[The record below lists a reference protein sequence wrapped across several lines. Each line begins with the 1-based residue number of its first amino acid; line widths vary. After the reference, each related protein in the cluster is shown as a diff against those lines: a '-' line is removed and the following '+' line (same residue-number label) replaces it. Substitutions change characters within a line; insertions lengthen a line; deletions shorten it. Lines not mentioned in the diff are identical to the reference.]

1 MKMRDEKCIH
11 TGDEKHHT
19 YKEPSKEEAR
29 KEIDKIKEREEERSI
44 SNNIFYTE
52 SKNALRFYNV
62 ICPPPRLIATRGK
75 HK

>member
-29 KEIDKIKEREEERSI
+29 KEIDKIKERESR
-44 SNNIFYTE
+44 T
-52 SKNALRFYNV
+52 
-62 ICPPPRLIATRGK
+62 RLLCANLQI
-75 HK
+75 

>member
-44 SNNIFYTE
+44 SNTIFSHTPNN
-52 SKNALRFYNV
+52 SWSLFF
-62 ICPPPRLIATRGK
+62 
-75 HK
+75 

>member
-52 SKNALRFYNV
+52 
-62 ICPPPRLIATRGK
+62 I
-75 HK
+75 

>member
-52 SKNALRFYNV
+52 SKNALRYV
-62 ICPPPRLIATRGK
+62 ICPPPPPFNCHERKA
-75 HK
+75 